1 MFKKR
6 DLVLDFLL
14 ISTVIVGLFSLL
26 SISNYYFIY
35 QGYFVV
41 VAIILYF
48 VVPLVSFKN
57 YSLVFPFATFVV
69 LGSLLYL
76 FLFGQAA
83 RGSASWIDLGPVNFQ
98 PSEIAKVVV
107 IFYTSLILT
116 KSITLFK
123 KIVYVGLIS
132 GPILVL
138 VLLQPDFGTF
148 AITFF
153 VIASYFFLN
162 INSLKLILLSA
173 FTLVILGVVSFGFL
187 QDYQKARLTS
197 FFDPS
202 KDALGSGYN
211 VIQSKIAIGSGGL
224 FGKGFKQNTQVT
236 LNFLP
241 EPQTD
246 FIFASSSESYG
257 FFYSLLMLILI
268 YGLCMWVYTKYF
280 LKIEDMQK
288 KYFAYG
294 VFILLFTQATLNI
307 GMNLGL
313 LPVTGLPLPL
323 ISYGGSS
330 LLTFFILF
338 GFLQLINNEERSV

>member
-1 MFKKR
+1 MLKKR

-14 ISTVIVGLFSLL
+14 LSTVVVGLFSLF
-26 SISNYYFIY
+26 SISNHYFNF
-35 QGYFVV
+35 QGYFVIV
-41 VAIILYF
+41 GVILYLL
-48 VVPLVSFKN
+48 VPLISFKN
-57 YSLVFPFATFVV
+57 YSMVFPFALSFV

-76 FLFGQAA
+76 FLFGQSA
-83 RGSASWIDLGPVNFQ
+83 RGSASWISLGPVNFQ
-98 PSEIAKVVV
+98 PSELAKVVL
-107 IFYTSLILT
+107 IYYTGFILT
-116 KSITLFK
+116 KNITLFK
-123 KIVYVGLIS
+123 KILYVGAIS

-162 INSLKLILLSA
+162 INSIKVIITSFVLLL
-173 FTLVILGVVSFGFL
+173 LVALLSFGFL
-187 QDYQKARLTS
+187 QDYQKLRLTS

-257 FFYSLLMLILI
+257 FFYSFLILVLV
-268 YGLCMWVYTKYF
+268 YGLCLWVYINYF
-280 LKIEDMQK
+280 LKIGDVQK

-294 VFILLFTQATLNI
+294 IFILLFTQSTLNI

-338 GFLQLINNEERSV
+338 GFLQLINKEEGV